1 MAVLFI
7 DNILLSHGCNFWGAA
22 VCPPCMRGVCCT
34 VSCNGS
40 EKTAAP
46 FTNGLQVFH
55 LPFRFGVYTAYI
67 SRRESRFPAPPL
79 IREKKPFF
87 QIHPYGPLPAREE
100 SQTGRPTIPP
110 RASGVLIDLFI
121 HDLSKARRGAGFP
134 NRRPVLPRF
143 AREKPVEKC
152 QNSQRETR
160 AASSADSRPWV
171 SLPSRQ
177 GARGRSVPSRRA
189 AV

>member
-1 MAVLFI
+1 M
-7 DNILLSHGCNFWGAA
+7 
-22 VCPPCMRGVCCT
+22 CPPCMRGVCCT

-110 RASGVLIDLFI
+110 QASGVLIDLFI
-121 HDLSKARRGAGFP
+121 HDLSKARRGAGFE
-134 NRRPVLPRF
+134 NRRPAQRIEKVFSPLSKFSELLLSSENLGFQWRRTPFLGFPRTPF
-143 AREKPVEKC
+143 
-152 QNSQRETR
+152 TR
-160 AASSADSRPWV
+160 KGYAASVKRQSR
-171 SLPSRQ
+171 
-177 GARGRSVPSRRA
+177 
-189 AV
+189 